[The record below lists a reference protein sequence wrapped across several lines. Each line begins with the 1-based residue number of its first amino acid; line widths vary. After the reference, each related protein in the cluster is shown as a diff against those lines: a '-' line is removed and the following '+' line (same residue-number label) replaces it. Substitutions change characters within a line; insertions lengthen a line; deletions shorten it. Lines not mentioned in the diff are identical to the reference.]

1 VPTWSAARGAWR
13 VRFYGRGTEGVA
25 AGLEPPVERG
35 WLRQVHGCEVVPA
48 RAGACGEGDALR
60 VDRAG
65 IAAAIATADC
75 VPLVIAGG
83 EAAVVVHAG
92 WRGIVAGVVGA
103 AAATLAAGGERFAWI
118 GPAIGPCCYEVG
130 EEVAERV
137 AAAADAPEAV
147 LAGAGSRP
155 HLDLHAAV
163 REQLRAAGIAAI
175 ERVEAC
181 TRCRGEWL
189 WSYRRDGPGA
199 GRNWAL
205 LWRSEDG

>member
-1 VPTWSAARGAWR
+1 VPTWSAARDAWR

-25 AGLEPPVERG
+25 AGLEPRVARG
-35 WLRQVHGCEVVPA
+35 WLRQVHGREVVPA

-60 VDRAG
+60 LDRTG
-65 IAAAIATADC
+65 VAAAIATADC

-103 AAATLAAGGERFAWI
+103 AAATLAAGGSRFAWI

-137 AAAADAPEAV
+137 MVAAGAPEAV
-147 LAGAGSRP
+147 VARPGERP

-163 REQLRAAGIAAI
+163 RGQLRAAGIEEV

-205 LWRSEDG
+205 LWRSEAG